1 MKNRQFNDIL
11 NECLDRLLKGESVEQ
26 CLADYPEQ
34 ADALRPLLQ
43 VAVMTKSAASIQP
56 HPEFKARAR
65 YQFRAALQ
73 EMAEKK
79 SRPFFQWLPQWAT
92 AVIVFLV
99 LLLAGGS
106 TMVAAQGSMPDEP
119 LYPVKL
125 ASEQVR
131 LALTFSDVGK
141 AELYASLA
149 DKRVAEIVR
158 MADKGESAQVERVAR
173 RLNAYLVMVATLASG
188 QKGEEMGLMMAPA
201 PSATVPES
209 GKEEEAKV
217 AGGGPPRDGKMA
229 KLKNKMARQAVDHPA
244 MMRAALKK
252 APEKVRS
259 ALLRAIEE
267 SEASYQEVLN
277 ALESP

>member
-26 CLADYPEQ
+26 CLAVYPEQ

-43 VAVMTKSAASIQP
+43 VAAVTKSAAGIQP
-56 HPEFKARAR
+56 RPEFKARAR
-65 YQFRAALQ
+65 YRFRAALQ

-92 AVIVFLV
+92 AVTVFLV

-106 TMVAAQGSMPDEP
+106 TMVAAQDSMPDEP

-131 LALTFSDVGK
+131 LALTFSDVAK
-141 AELYASLA
+141 AELYATLA

-158 MADKGESAQVERVAR
+158 MADKGESAQVERVAQ

-229 KLKNKMARQAVDHPA
+229 KLKDKMARQAVDHPA

-267 SEASYQEVLN
+267 SEASYQEVLD